1 MAWVPLQTGHD
12 GGVALEDRGPLR
24 SRYHH
29 TLDELTI
36 DLADLA
42 DRVVDA
48 VRRATLA
55 FVEGE
60 HEQAAEIRRML
71 VDIDQ
76 RTLGLDLTC
85 NSLLA
90 LQQPVA
96 TDLRTILAVL
106 RLATSIER
114 SARLASH
121 IADVGSR
128 IDGEL
133 LPEPV
138 REAARV
144 LGERT
149 VTLYGLAVTAYRTR
163 DMDLARSV
171 EPADDRVDDSVRA
184 YRTALRDAFEGRPA
198 NVDLLVDLGG
208 IGRHY
213 ERIAD
218 HAVKFA
224 TQTLYL
230 IEGVQPPPSS
240 T

>member
-1 MAWVPLQTGHD
+1 MDEETG
-12 GGVALEDRGPLR
+12 ALR

-29 TLDELTI
+29 ALDGLTV

-42 DRVVDA
+42 DQVVEL
-48 VRRATLA
+48 VRRATVA
-55 FVEGE
+55 FVDGD

-76 RTLGLDLTC
+76 RTLGLELAC

-96 TDLRTILAVL
+96 TDLRTIIAVM

-121 IADVGSR
+121 IAEIGVRVDAAA
-128 IDGEL
+128 I
-133 LPEPV
+133 PEEV
-138 REAARV
+138 RAAARV
-144 LGERT
+144 VGDR
-149 VTLYGLAVTAYRTR
+149 VATLFGLAVTAFRTR
-163 DMDLARSV
+163 DRDLAADV
-171 EPADDRVDDSVRA
+171 EPADDRIDASVRA
-184 YRTALRDAFEGRPA
+184 YRDTLRADLGGRPA
-198 NVDLLVDLGG
+198 DVDLIVDLGTA
-208 IGRHY
+208 GRHF

-218 HAVKFA
+218 HAVRFA
-224 TQTLYL
+224 AQTIFL
-230 IEGVQPPPSS
+230 IDGVQPPPRS